1 MWQKLSKNYPPQ
13 FELVALFLVLLTF
26 YLTASNYSSLLDKIP
41 THFNFRGVPDDWDSR
56 KELLV
61 YPILSACLSILFT
74 VINVLLAIVKDP
86 RKLINLPPKRK
97 AALSNAQIEK
107 LRIFLNRSLFA
118 LKILIQGLL
127 AYSLYITI
135 EVALFRATSLGVP
148 WFLFMVAILM
158 LAGYMVWESFRI
170 TSNPNPL

>member
-1 MWQKLSKNYPPQ
+1 M
-13 FELVALFLVLLTF
+13 
-26 YLTASNYSSLLDKIP
+26 
-41 THFNFRGVPDDWDSR
+41 
-56 KELLV
+56 
-61 YPILSACLSILFT
+61 
-74 VINVLLAIVKDP
+74 INVLFAIVKDP

-97 AALSNAQIEK
+97 AALSNAQVEK

-127 AYSLYITI
+127 AYAVYMTI

-148 WFLFMVAILM
+148 WFLFMVAILT

-170 TSNPNPL
+170 TAHPNPL

>member
-1 MWQKLSKNYPPQ
+1 M
-13 FELVALFLVLLTF
+13 
-26 YLTASNYSSLLDKIP
+26 
-41 THFNFRGVPDDWDSR
+41 
-56 KELLV
+56 
-61 YPILSACLSILFT
+61 
-74 VINVLLAIVKDP
+74 INGLLAIVKDP

-127 AYSLYITI
+127 AYALYITI
-135 EVALFRATSLGVP
+135 EVALFRATSLRVP

-158 LAGYMVWESFRI
+158 LAGYMVWENFHI
-170 TSNPNPL
+170 TANLNPL

>member
-1 MWQKLSKNYPPQ
+1 MWQKLSKSYPPQ

-26 YLTASNYSSLLDKIP
+26 YLAASNYSSLPDKVP
-41 THFNFRGVPDDWDSR
+41 THFNFQGIPDDWGS
-56 KELLV
+56 KNEIFV
-61 YPILSACLSILFT
+61 FPILSACLYILFT
-74 VINVLLAIVKDP
+74 VINALLAIVKDP

-97 AALSNAQIEK
+97 ATLSNAQIEK

-127 AYSLYITI
+127 AYALYTTI
-135 EVALFRATSLGVP
+135 EVALFRATSLGAP
-148 WFLFMVAILM
+148 WFLFMVAILT

-170 TSNPNPL
+170 TAYPNPL